1 MFYMSN
7 RVDSSSN
14 IRDRTFSFGL
24 LIINLCEF
32 LPKKRAAWV
41 IADQLIR
48 AATSIGANVIEAKGA
63 SSRLEFKRYYEIA
76 LKSANETEYWLRMLR
91 ESGLLDIKRCDDAIK
106 EVLEIQKMI
115 GSAVL
120 KLKNSK

>member
-1 MFYMSN
+1 MSN